1 MKKILAAILALVL
14 CFSLVACGGGNDDPV
29 TTKGNDT
36 PTQGQQKETEEADDP
51 VTSASDKEKRA
62 CLISDSSMAGDFD
75 QVIARGFTLLEEE
88 GWETKII
95 EALDKAEY
103 EEDIYAMAE
112 EGYELI
118 FLKGDAIAT
127 VVIDIADD
135 FHAEYPDVYFI
146 MVDSY
151 LEHDLDFATAV
162 PVDPYESSFI
172 GGYIAAS
179 MSTTNEIAWIG
190 HVDTINLARFRE
202 GYTAGAKMANPDV
215 NVIISFTGDFYDP
228 IKGQEAVVT
237 VHDQNPNV
245 DVIAHAAYISGNGVL
260 TKCEELGIAC
270 IGCDT
275 WQGDK
280 STTCF
285 WNTLKSC
292 DLMIR
297 DVANRWLNNEEG
309 EFGVRMSYNIAA
321 GSIPYDDRD
330 YDALPAD
337 VQAKLD
343 ELMAGI
349 KDGSI
354 DVFYGEYAEY
364 ELGY

>member
-1 MKKILAAILALVL
+1 MKKILAAILALVM
-14 CFSLVACGGGNDDPV
+14 CFGLVACGGAEEAAPAEKNDAPAV
-29 TTKGNDT
+29 E
-36 PTQGQQKETEEADDP
+36 QKTEEVKEEAP
-51 VTSASDKEKRA
+51 AATAREKRA

-75 QVIARGFTLLEEE
+75 QVIARGFTFLEEE

-127 VVIDIADD
+127 VVIDIAEE
-135 FHAEYPDVYFI
+135 FHEEYPDVYFI

-172 GGYIAAS
+172 GGFIAAN
-179 MSTTNEIAWIG
+179 MSTNNEVAWIG
-190 HVDTINLARFRE
+190 HIDTINLARFRE
-202 GYTAGAKMANPDV
+202 GFTAGAKYANPDTKV
-215 NVIISFTGDFYDP
+215 VISFTGDWGDP

-260 TKCEELGIAC
+260 TKCEELGIPV

-275 WQGDK
+275 WQGEK

-285 WNTLKSC
+285 WSTLKSC

-297 DVANRWLNNEEG
+297 DVANRWLNGEEG
-309 EFGVRMSYNIAA
+309 EFGLRMSYNIAA

-330 YDALPAD
+330 YEKLPD
-337 VQAKLD
+337 ELKGKLD
-343 ELMAGI
+343 ELMEGI
-349 KDGSI
+349 KTGSVDI
-354 DVFYGEYAEY
+354 FYGEYAEY
-364 ELGY
+364 ILGY

>member
-29 TTKGNDT
+29 VDPTKGNDT
-36 PTQGQQKETEEADDP
+36 PTQGQQNNDDP
-51 VTSASDKEKRA
+51 ADPAPAAREKRA

-75 QVIARGFTLLEEE
+75 QVIARGFTFLNEE

-127 VVIDIADD
+127 VVIDIAEE

-146 MVDSY
+146 MIDSY

-172 GGYIAAS
+172 GGFIAAN
-179 MSTTNEIAWIG
+179 MSKTNEVAWIG
-190 HVDTINLARFRE
+190 HIDTINLARFRE
-202 GYTAGAKMANPDV
+202 GFSAGAKYANPDV
-215 NVIISFTGDFYDP
+215 KVVISFTGDWGDP

-260 TKCEELGIAC
+260 TKCEELGIPV

-275 WQGDK
+275 WQGEK

-285 WNTLKSC
+285 WSTLKSC
-292 DLMIR
+292 DLMVR
-297 DVANRWLNNEEG
+297 DVANRWLNGEEDQ
-309 EFGVRMSYNIAA
+309 FGIRMSYNIAA
-321 GSIPYDDRD
+321 GSVPYDDRD
-330 YDALPAD
+330 YNALPD
-337 VQAKLD
+337 DLKVKLD

-354 DVFYGEYAEY
+354 DIFYGEYAEY
-364 ELGY
+364 ILGY